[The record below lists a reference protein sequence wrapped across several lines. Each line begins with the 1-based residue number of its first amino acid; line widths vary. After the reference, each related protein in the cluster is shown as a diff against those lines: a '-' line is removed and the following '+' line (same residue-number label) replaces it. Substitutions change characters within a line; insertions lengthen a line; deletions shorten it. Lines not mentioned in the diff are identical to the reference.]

1 MTRTIMWHGI
11 IAHVGIS
18 GIDGRKLDTLRFD
31 RLPVPVYWYDNLYD
45 IRNPHARNLQLLGRV
60 TEAKIIRMFGGPT
73 GVVKAQMEL
82 DLATL
87 PAPDETLW
95 PEIDL
100 DHNLDQ
106 LFAVCLGTRPIWRVD
121 PVIVV
126 AQP

>member
-1 MTRTIMWHGI
+1 MTRTITWRGI

-18 GIDGRKLDTLRFD
+18 GIDGRKLDTLKFD

-45 IRNPHARNLQLLGRV
+45 IHNRQARNFHLLGKV
-60 TEAKIIRMFGGPT
+60 TRAWLHWEKSVNAARAEAD
-73 GVVKAQMEL
+73 MEL

-87 PAPDETLW
+87 PNPDETLW

-100 DHNLDQ
+100 DRDLGQ
-106 LFAVCLGTRPIWRVD
+106 LTAVCLGIRPTWKVD

-126 AQP
+126 TQP